1 MAYVVH
7 NMRAKREPISMPIY
21 GYARV
26 STDGQ
31 TLDAQVAQLK
41 AAGAEKVFR
50 EKMSG
55 ARADA
60 DEGIGTCKRGAF
72 RPRRAAGNWPDGS
85 VDLWDYDAEENGLRE
100 RLFAG

>member
-7 NMRAKREPISMPIY
+7 NIRAKREPISVSIY

-41 AAGAEKVFR
+41 AAGAEKIFR
-50 EKMSG
+50 EKISG
-55 ARADA
+55 ARSAPPELARLMRPLSAGPPSGLCDWVRQPPRPA
-60 DEGIGTCKRGAF
+60 GALH
-72 RPRRAAGNWPDGS
+72 PRSPTI
-85 VDLWDYDAEENGLRE
+85 
-100 RLFAG
+100 